1 MKLAKP
7 KLVLCMLTLATAA
20 SAIADTVTP
29 SSQTPG
35 DNPSSSANPGSIWD
49 SVRGTATA
57 IGSFFDFNTPD
68 GRIRCYVG
76 IGVLVLTVVSMLLL
90 RRSRRRQKMKARA
103 YHAPAGA
110 AITHNARP
118 TAVSTAAFNK
128 PKPETSLAGL
138 KHSPILVSK
147 AANGSSGANGFHGA
161 NGQTN
166 GVNRKRAFD
175 YDRYFT
181 DLMSTV
187 SNSGLSQPNS
197 GNVLTLG
204 AKRAPMAASPVQPSL
219 PGMDDLQ
226 NLHSE
231 MIAHQKTL
239 IEEQKRLIHE
249 QSRLIEE
256 KGNLIAEKNQ
266 LLKMQSEW
274 IESKL
279 L

>member
-1 MKLAKP
+1 M
-7 KLVLCMLTLATAA
+7 
-20 SAIADTVTP
+20 ADPETP
-29 SSQTPG
+29 PPG
-35 DNPSSSANPGSIWD
+35 DLTRSSANPGSGSIWG
-49 SVRGTATA
+49 SLESISSS
-57 IGSFFDFNTPD
+57 IGKFFDFSTD
-68 GRIRCYVG
+68 QGKIHCYIG
-76 IGVLVLTVVSMLLL
+76 IGVILLIVVSMLLL
-90 RRSRRRQKMKARA
+90 RRSHRRQKMKARA

-110 AITHNARP
+110 ATTSNARP
-118 TAVSTAAFNK
+118 TAVSTTAFK
-128 PKPETSLAGL
+128 PKPETSLSGL
-138 KHSPILVSK
+138 KHSPVLVSK
-147 AANGSSGANGFHGA
+147 AANGTNGANGFNGA

-166 GVNRKRAFD
+166 GVSRKRAFD

-187 SNSGLSQPNS
+187 SNSGLSQPNA
-197 GNVLTLG
+197 GNVLTFG
-204 AKRAPMAASPVQPSL
+204 AKRAAVAARPTQPSL
-219 PGMDDLQ
+219 PGIDDLQ
-226 NLHSE
+226 SLHSD
-231 MIAHQKTL
+231 MIAHQKML